1 MTSETK
7 QEVKILV
14 CRLLVTLFCLHLH
27 FLFLH
32 VKPLQRNDT
41 YVQPEHVKSLF
52 CSEKKQFESEHL
64 KQQFSDLRHLELQ
77 SINRYRSDVLIEVV
91 SHPDLMEEM
100 MTSSI
105 NTTES

>member
-1 MTSETK
+1 MTSETQ

-32 VKPLQRNDT
+32 VRPLQRNDT

-52 CSEKKQFESEHL
+52 CSEKKQFEPTVAESEHL
-64 KQQFSDLRHLELQ
+64 KQQFSVLRHLELQ
-77 SINRYRSDVLIEVV
+77 SIDR
-91 SHPDLMEEM
+91 
-100 MTSSI
+100 
-105 NTTES
+105 